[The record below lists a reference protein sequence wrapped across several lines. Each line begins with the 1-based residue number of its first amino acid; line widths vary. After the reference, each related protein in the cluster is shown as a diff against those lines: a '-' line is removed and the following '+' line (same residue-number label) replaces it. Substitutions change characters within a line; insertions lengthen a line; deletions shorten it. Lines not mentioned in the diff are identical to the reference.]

1 MAIAIDFSMFDTANA
16 KLSKSA
22 DALESALAQLGKNAH
37 SVDNNDSSSD
47 LFVAPTASGN
57 GFDEWLAA
65 DLSFGAL
72 SSDESSISSSPF
84 SALEDSPVLGFESF
98 GSAAIPSL
106 FDLSVAFPALSAS
119 SDMPVSPVE
128 IKASLPTVPALTSTA
143 VQQAAAALNI
153 PWSAELES
161 AVMAQAALGAAAAS
175 ATPLALPLPVS
186 VPVPQ
191 TMASP
196 VLAPKAE
203 PEEKGFPSVASS
215 PSREVSASPEASE
228 SVTPGT
234 PVKVK
239 GSKKRKLT
247 PEEEAEEVIAKR
259 AKNTDAA
266 RRSRLKKL
274 IKLEGLEA
282 KVSDLE
288 SANSALN
295 MKIAILET
303 EKNGFIAKDAE
314 QTARIAQLEAQLAE
328 AHAALTSRA

>member
-22 DALESALAQLGKNAH
+22 DALESALAHLGKNAPC
-37 SVDNNDSSSD
+37 VDDGNNSD
-47 LFVAPTASGN
+47 IFAAPTSASGN
-57 GFDEWLAA
+57 GFDEWLAT

-84 SALEDSPVLGFESF
+84 SALEDSPVLGFNSF
-98 GSAAIPSL
+98 GSAASPSL
-106 FDLSVAFPALSAS
+106 FDMAMAFPALSAND
-119 SDMPVSPVE
+119 DMPVSPVE
-128 IKASLPTVPALTSTA
+128 LKASLPTIPSLTSTA

-161 AVMAQAALGAAAAS
+161 AVMAQAALGAS
-175 ATPLALPLPVS
+175 APSALSMPT
-186 VPVPQ
+186 PQ
-191 TMASP
+191 TIASP

-203 PEEKGFPSVASS
+203 PEEKGFPSACSTPAVSRSVSVSPSPESS
-215 PSREVSASPEASE
+215 PA
-228 SVTPGT
+228 

-247 PEEEAEEVIAKR
+247 PEEEAEEIVAKR

-266 RRSRLKKL
+266 RRSRMKKL

-288 SANSALN
+288 SANNALN

-303 EKNGFIAKDAE
+303 EKNGFVTKDAE

-328 AHAALTSRA
+328 AHAALTSRV

>member
-1 MAIAIDFSMFDTANA
+1 MVTAIDFSMFDTANA

-22 DALESALAQLGKNAH
+22 DALESALAQLGKNAS
-37 SVDNNDSSSD
+37 SVDDSNSSD
-47 LFVAPTASGN
+47 MFAAPASTSGN
-57 GFDEWLAA
+57 GFDEWLTA

-84 SALEDSPVLGFESF
+84 SALEDSPVLGFDSF
-98 GSAAIPSL
+98 GSAAGPSL
-106 FDLSVAFPALSAS
+106 FDMAMAFPALSANA
-119 SDMPVSPVE
+119 DMPVSPVE
-128 IKASLPTVPALTSTA
+128 LKASLPTIPSLTSTA

-161 AVMAQAALGAAAAS
+161 AVMAQAAMGAS
-175 ATPLALPLPVS
+175 APPALS
-186 VPVPQ
+186 MPVPQ
-191 TMASP
+191 AMASP

-203 PEEKGFPSVASS
+203 PEEKGFPSACSTPAV
-215 PSREVSASPEASE
+215 SRSVSVSASPSRSPSPE
-228 SVTPGT
+228 SSPA

-247 PEEEAEEVIAKR
+247 PEEEAEEIVAKR

-266 RRSRLKKL
+266 RRSRMKKL

-288 SANSALN
+288 SANNALN

-303 EKNGFIAKDAE
+303 EKNGFVTKDAE

>member
-22 DALESALAQLGKNAH
+22 DALESALAQLGKNAP
-37 SVDNNDSSSD
+37 SVDDGNSSD
-47 LFVAPTASGN
+47 IFAAPTSVSGN

-98 GSAAIPSL
+98 GSAASPSL
-106 FDLSVAFPALSAS
+106 FDMAMAFPALSANA
-119 SDMPVSPVE
+119 DMPVSPVE
-128 IKASLPTVPALTSTA
+128 LKASLPTIPSLTSKA

-161 AVMAQAALGAAAAS
+161 AVMAQAAMGTS
-175 ATPLALPLPVS
+175 APSALALP
-186 VPVPQ
+186 VPQ
-191 TMASP
+191 AISSP

-203 PEEKGFPSVASS
+203 PEEKGFPSACSS
-215 PSREVSASPEASE
+215 PAVSRSVSVSPSPTPE
-228 SVTPGT
+228 SSPA

-247 PEEEAEEVIAKR
+247 PEEEAEEIVAKR

-266 RRSRLKKL
+266 RRSRMKKL

-288 SANSALN
+288 SANNALN

-303 EKNGFIAKDAE
+303 EKNGFVTKDAD

>member
-1 MAIAIDFSMFDTANA
+1 MTVSIDFTMFDTTNI

-22 DALESALAQLGKNAH
+22 DALESALAQFGKNAP
-37 SVDNNDSSSD
+37 SNNDSSAASD
-47 LFVAPTASGN
+47 LFTPSANSGN

-65 DLSFGAL
+65 DLAFGAL
-72 SSDESSISSSPF
+72 SSDESSVSSSSPF
-84 SALEDSPVLGFESF
+84 SSLEDSPVLGFDSF
-98 GSAAIPSL
+98 GSTVGPSL
-106 FDLSVAFPALSAS
+106 FDI
-119 SDMPVSPVE
+119 MPMCQPMNANGE
-128 IKASLPTVPALTSTA
+128 LPKAPKLPLLTSAA

-161 AVMAQAALGAAAAS
+161 AVMAQAALGAVAS
-175 ATPLALPLPVS
+175 APAPA
-186 VPVPQ
+186 PVPQ

-196 VLAPKAE
+196 ILVPKTE
-203 PEEKGFPSVASS
+203 PEEIGFASIPSSAATSRAASAA
-215 PSREVSASPEASE
+215 PATA
-228 SVTPGT
+228 
-234 PVKVK
+234 PVKK
-239 GSKKRKLT
+239 SSKKRQLT
-247 PEEEAEEVIAKR
+247 PEEEAEEIIAKR

-288 SANSALN
+288 TANNALN

-328 AHAALTSRA
+328 AHAALANRA

>member
-1 MAIAIDFSMFDTANA
+1 MAVSIDFNMFDTTNI

-22 DALESALAQLGKNAH
+22 DALESALAQFGKNTP
-37 SVDNNDSSSD
+37 SNNDSSAAGD
-47 LFVAPTASGN
+47 LFTPSANSGN

-65 DLSFGAL
+65 DLAFGAL
-72 SSDESSISSSPF
+72 SSDESSVSSSSPF
-84 SALEDSPVLGFESF
+84 SSLEDSPVLGFDSF
-98 GSAAIPSL
+98 GSTVGSSL
-106 FDLSVAFPALSAS
+106 FDI
-119 SDMPVSPVE
+119 MPMCQPMNANGE
-128 IKASLPTVPALTSTA
+128 LPKVPKLPLLTSTA

-153 PWSAELES
+153 PWSVELES
-161 AVMAQAALGAAAAS
+161 AVMAQAALSAVAS
-175 ATPLALPLPVS
+175 APA
-186 VPVPQ
+186 PVPQ

-196 VLAPKAE
+196 ILVPKTE
-203 PEEKGFPSVASS
+203 PEEIGFASIPSSAATSRAASAA
-215 PSREVSASPEASE
+215 PAA
-228 SVTPGT
+228 T
-234 PVKVK
+234 PVKK
-239 GSKKRKLT
+239 SSKKRQLT
-247 PEEEAEEVIAKR
+247 PEEEAEEIIAKR

-288 SANSALN
+288 TANNALN

-328 AHAALTSRA
+328 AHAALANRA

>member
-22 DALESALAQLGKNAH
+22 DALESALAQLGKNAP
-37 SVDNNDSSSD
+37 SVDDSNSSD
-47 LFVAPTASGN
+47 IFAAPASVSGN

-65 DLSFGAL
+65 DLSFGAF
-72 SSDESSISSSPF
+72 SSDESSISSSPL
-84 SALEDSPVLGFESF
+84 SALEDSPVLGFDSF
-98 GSAAIPSL
+98 GSAAGPSL
-106 FDLSVAFPALSAS
+106 FDMAMAFPALSANA
-119 SDMPVSPVE
+119 DMPVSPVE
-128 IKASLPTVPALTSTA
+128 LKAPLPTIPSLTSTA

-161 AVMAQAALGAAAAS
+161 AVMAQAAMGAS
-175 ATPLALPLPVS
+175 APSALEL
-186 VPVPQ
+186 PVPQ
-191 TMASP
+191 ALSSP

-203 PEEKGFPSVASS
+203 PEEKGFPSACSS
-215 PSREVSASPEASE
+215 PAVSRSVSVSPSPTPE
-228 SVTPGT
+228 SSPA

-247 PEEEAEEVIAKR
+247 PEEEAEEIVAKR

-266 RRSRLKKL
+266 RRSRMKKL

-288 SANSALN
+288 SANNALN

-303 EKNGFIAKDAE
+303 EKNGFVTKDAE